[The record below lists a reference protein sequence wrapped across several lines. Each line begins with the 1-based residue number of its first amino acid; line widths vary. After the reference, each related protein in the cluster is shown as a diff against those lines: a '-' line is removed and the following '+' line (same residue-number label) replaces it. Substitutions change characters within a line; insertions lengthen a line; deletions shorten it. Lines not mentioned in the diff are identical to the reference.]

1 MERMFPGVYIT
12 NNQLQFVEF
21 NIKDIGQS
29 KFCSSFSLPVDHIAF
44 IGVCPKIIM
53 DDEVLFIII
62 VDKQNKIYPI
72 PDLIFKTESYHQLE
86 DHFKLPNLLN
96 EWEKLTYQDHLKSLS
111 KVIYPSCHYG
121 KSLFKP
127 KNWFQTQKFFLNGWS
142 YYKGK
147 VNTDLV
153 KSL

>member
-1 MERMFPGVYIT
+1 MSPGVYILG
-12 NNQLQFVEF
+12 NQLQFVEF

-29 KFCSSFSLPVDHIAF
+29 KFCSSFLLPVDHIAF
-44 IGVCPKIIM
+44 IGICPKIIM

-86 DHFKLPNLLN
+86 DYFKLPNLLN

-111 KVIYPSCHYG
+111 KVIYPRYHYG
-121 KSLFKP
+121 KSLFQP
-127 KNWFQTQKFFLNGWS
+127 KSWFQRQMSLFAGGSGKI
-142 YYKGK
+142 KGQ
-147 VNTDLV
+147 VNTELIG
-153 KSL
+153 